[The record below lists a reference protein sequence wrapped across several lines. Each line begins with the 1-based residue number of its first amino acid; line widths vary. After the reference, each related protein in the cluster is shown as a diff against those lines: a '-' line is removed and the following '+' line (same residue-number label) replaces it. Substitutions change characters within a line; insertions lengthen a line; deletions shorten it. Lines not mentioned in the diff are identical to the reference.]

1 MKEGTV
7 CHGEV
12 TEKEIAHAELM
23 WLRSV
28 KENLKAQASYHH
40 LEHKFGLYEDENK
53 IVRYQGRIPSADLPY
68 ETRFPALLPR
78 DHYISTLLV
87 RQAHERVHPSKL
99 AASLAQLRM
108 RFWIVRER
116 QLVKKITSRCTVCRR
131 YEERGFKVP
140 PQSDLPEFRLSQKPA
155 FTYVGVDY
163 AGPLYIKEPNCST
176 TNKVYILLFSCC
188 STRAIHQELNTDLSA
203 DVVIRCLRRFTAR
216 RGLPEI
222 IVSDNAKTF
231 KSPAK
236 ILKKVFSYQS
246 VKRSLA
252 NRRISWMFNMDRAHW
267 WGGLFERMIQN
278 AKQ

>member
-1 MKEGTV
+1 MQRFLRNLKIKAKLLKEGTV

-12 TEKEIAHAELM
+12 TEDEIAHAELQ

-28 KENLKAQASYHH
+28 QKNLKAQANYGH
-40 LEHKFGLYEDENK
+40 LEHEFGLYEDENE
-53 IVRYQGRIPSADLPY
+53 IVRCKGRIANADLPY

-87 RQAHERVHPSKL
+87 RQAHERVHHSKV
-99 AASLAQLRM
+99 AATLAQLRM
-108 RFWIVRER
+108 RFWIVRGR

-131 YEERGFKVP
+131 YEGRGFKVP
-140 PQSDLPEFRLSQKPA
+140 PQPDLPEFRLSQKPA

-176 TNKVYILLFSCC
+176 TKKVYILLFTCC
-188 STRAIHQELNTDLSA
+188 STRAVHLELATDLSA
-203 DVVIRCLRRFTAR
+203 DVFIRCLRRFTAR

-231 KSPAK
+231 KS
-236 ILKKVFSYQS
+236 LCQ
-246 VKRSLA
+246 
-252 NRRISWMFNMDRAHW
+252 
-267 WGGLFERMIQN
+267 
-278 AKQ
+278 

>member
-1 MKEGTV
+1 MVAKCSEKSEGSTNY
-7 CHGEV
+7 G
-12 TEKEIAHAELM
+12 
-23 WLRSV
+23 
-28 KENLKAQASYHH
+28 H
-40 LEHKFGLYEDENK
+40 LEHEFRLYEDENE
-53 IVRYQGRIPSADLPY
+53 IVRCKGRIANADLPY

-87 RQAHERVHPSKL
+87 RQAHERVHHSKL

-116 QLVKKITSRCTVCRR
+116 QFVKKITSGCTVCRR
-131 YEERGFKVP
+131 YEGRGFKVP

-188 STRAIHQELNTDLSA
+188 STRAIQQELNTDLSA
-203 DVVIRCLRRFTAR
+203 GVVIRCLRRFTAR

-222 IVSDNAKTF
+222 IVSDNEKTF

-236 ILKKVFSYQS
+236 ILKKVFSY
-246 VKRSLA
+246 
-252 NRRISWMFNMDRAHW
+252 
-267 WGGLFERMIQN
+267 
-278 AKQ
+278 